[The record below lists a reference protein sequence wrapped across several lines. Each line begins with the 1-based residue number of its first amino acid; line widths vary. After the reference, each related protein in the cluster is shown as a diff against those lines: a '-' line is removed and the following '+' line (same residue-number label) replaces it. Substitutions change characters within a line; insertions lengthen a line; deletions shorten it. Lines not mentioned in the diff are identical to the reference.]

1 VNGLQDLKPLVML
14 YARGLWRR
22 RWYAVIVAW
31 LFCAVGWTYVSY
43 LPNVY
48 QANTRIYVD
57 SDSVLRPLLAGIAIN
72 SNLISEVDLMT
83 RTLFS
88 RPNLE
93 KVAHAA
99 DLDLKTRTPDDVDRL
114 TSELRG
120 KTAIGTDGR
129 NLYTIAYSDTDRAVA
144 KKVVQSF
151 VDVFVDSNLGRSRVD
166 MNSARGFIDDQIADY
181 SRQLDAAEK
190 KVAEFRA
197 ANIGYLPG
205 ENSYAAR
212 YEGAKEALAHSQADL
227 ADSLRQRDELAKQI
241 ADVPKMTETVGS
253 SASFGEGP
261 PIGGGGGAANT
272 SFYDPNLRVA
282 QLQQKL
288 SDLLETY
295 TDQWPDVIDLKR
307 RLQRAQE
314 EADKQN
320 KPDAPPIVGP
330 KVLAPNPVYEQL
342 TLQMVGLETSIAKI
356 RSAVQ
361 RNQEEVQKWQGLA
374 QAVPEVG
381 AQMAKLTR
389 DYDVIRKA
397 YEDLLSRRE
406 AAKIGNEVDTKTQT
420 VKFRIIDPPD
430 SSPTP
435 VAPKRGLLLSMVLL
449 GGIGAGIA
457 FAFALCLIDD
467 SVKSLSELRDFIKVP
482 VLGAISTVTAIVQ
495 PRGRLVAQTALFGI
509 SCLALVAAYIGILS
523 MLAMK
528 LSA

>member
-1 VNGLQDLKPLVML
+1 MNGLLDLKPLMIL
-14 YARGLWRR
+14 YARALWRR
-22 RWYAVIVAW
+22 RWYAVVVAW
-31 LFCAVGWTYVSY
+31 LFCAAGWAYVAY

-57 SDSVLRPLLAGIAIN
+57 TDSVLRPLLAGIAIN
-72 SNLISEVDLMT
+72 SNLVSEVDLMT

-99 DLDLKTRTPDDVDRL
+99 DLDLKTKTADDLDQL

-151 VDVFVDSNLGRSRVD
+151 VDVFVDSNLGRSRSD
-166 MNSARGFIDDQIADY
+166 MTSARGFIDDQIADY

-190 KVAEFRA
+190 KIADFRA

-205 ENSYAAR
+205 ENSYAAK
-212 YEGAKEALAHSQADL
+212 YDAAKEALARSQADL
-227 ADSLRQRDELAKQI
+227 ADNLHQRDELAKQI

-253 SASFGEGP
+253 SAAFGAGP
-261 PIGGGGGAANT
+261 PIGGSGGAAT
-272 SFYDPNLRVA
+272 ESFYDPNLRVA

-288 SDLLETY
+288 NDLLETY
-295 TDQWPDVIDLKR
+295 TDQWPDVIDVKR

-314 EADKQN
+314 DADKQN
-320 KPDAPPIVGP
+320 KPDAPPVVGP

-342 TLQMVGLETSIAKI
+342 TLQMVGLETNIAKVQSTI
-356 RSAVQ
+356 Q
-361 RNQEEVQKWQGLA
+361 RNQAEVEKWQGLA

-381 AQMAKLTR
+381 AQMSKLTR
-389 DYDVIRKA
+389 DYEVVRKA
-397 YEDLLSRRE
+397 YEDLLGRRE

-435 VAPKRGLLLSMVLL
+435 VAPKRALLLSMVLL

-467 SVKSLSELRDFIKVP
+467 SVKSLSELRDFVKVP

-495 PRGRLVAQTALFGI
+495 PRRHVVAQTAFFSI
-509 SCLALVAAYIGILS
+509 SCIALVAAYLGILS
-523 MLAMK
+523 MVAMK